1 MWKIFYSLFHNST
14 KKENLRLLV
23 RKLQIGNEDIMKNNS
38 CKFLDVILDERL
50 KSKDHIKIIGNKFQK
65 SLHLFYPIRDFIT
78 KKPWLTFITLMF
90 HG

>member
-1 MWKIFYSLFHNST
+1 M
-14 KKENLRLLV
+14 R
-23 RKLQIGNEDIMKNNS
+23 NNS

-50 KSKDHIKIIGNKFQK
+50 KSKDQIKIIGNKFRK
-65 SLHLFYPIRDFIT
+65 SLHLIYPIRDFIT